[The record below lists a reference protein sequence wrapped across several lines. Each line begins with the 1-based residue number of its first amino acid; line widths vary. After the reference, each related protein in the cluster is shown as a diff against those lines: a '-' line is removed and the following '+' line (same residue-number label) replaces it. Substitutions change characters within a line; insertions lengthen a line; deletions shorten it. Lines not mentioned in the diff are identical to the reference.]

1 MANRNLAD
9 VLERLAKVG
18 RAHADG
24 VHPVNDAN
32 GQCMF
37 CYNTIND
44 GEVREELAHEPWCA
58 WVEGRKLSPS
68 DIVAVERLAR
78 VLRYEV

>member
-1 MANRNLAD
+1 MMEKRTLAD

-18 RAHADG
+18 QAHADG
-24 VHPVNDAN
+24 IRPLDSDMTC
-32 GQCMF
+32 GF
-37 CYNTIND
+37 CYLSIAQD
-44 GEVREELAHEPWCA
+44 ISSDLAHEPWCA

-68 DIVAVERLAR
+68 DIVAVQRLAR